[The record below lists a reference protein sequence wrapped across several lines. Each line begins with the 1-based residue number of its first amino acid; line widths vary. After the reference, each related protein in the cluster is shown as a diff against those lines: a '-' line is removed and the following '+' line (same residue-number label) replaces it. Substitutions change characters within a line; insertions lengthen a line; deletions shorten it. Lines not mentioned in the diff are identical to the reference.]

1 MKFRPIALFI
11 VAMLITLGASAQSA
25 KVKRAKQYMKDIAYR
40 PAIVLLNQILEKEDN
55 PDAKIM
61 IAECYRKVNDW
72 ENAEFWYAQVVRQT
86 NVEPI
91 HKLYYGESLQRNGK
105 CDLAK
110 EWYTQF
116 ATDSPSDSRG
126 QYLSKACDYEN
137 ELLTKSAPLYQVK
150 HMDFNSSYDD
160 FSPALF
166 GDQVIFASERDQGS
180 AVKREHT
187 WTGFAFNELYAVDA
201 KSTGTPT
208 APEFMYGKPAKFSK
222 KLNSKYHEAAVT
234 FSPDK
239 GTIYFT
245 RNNYNRGK
253 TGTDDEGHILLKIYE
268 AKGSKGSWSE
278 VTELPMN
285 SDEYNTAH
293 PTLSSDGNK
302 LYFASDM
309 PGGFGGMDIYVSEKQ
324 GSSWGPPVNMGPKVN
339 TEGHEVFPHIYKT
352 NRLYFA
358 SDGQIG
364 LGGYDI
370 YYADIAEGGEL
381 SDPTNVGFPINTK
394 SDDFGITMNDK
405 GDFGYFT
412 SDRSG
417 GNGRDDI
424 YSFFKQAAPVEVY
437 VFDKNTKEPIQGA
450 IIKDECTGNTLKTG
464 KDGRAR
470 YEMKLDITCNLAAS
484 YEGYLP
490 NSAEA
495 SSKNL
500 DENNP
505 KVLVE
510 IPLSKPYKY
519 SIEGVVFDQQTG
531 LPLEG
536 AVVMLTNDC
545 DKATPDSIKTDALG
559 KYKFNLDR
567 DCCYAVK
574 AARPNYFAQT
584 LDKFADTDRKLC
596 TKEIPKDSTLRGDI
610 YLQPTGFVSTPNN
623 PTNPNNPINS
633 GNPGNPVIGQPGKGT
648 VVSTPTNPD
657 APIYLRDKGV
667 YVKPGSNDPYTG
679 EFGGVTYE
687 KGRPTKAKPG
697 QFVPSP
703 TPPGVDGSISYLL
716 HIYYDFDQSYIRKEA
731 DSELYKL
738 LKLMQ
743 DNPTYI
749 IELGSHT
756 DSRGSDTYNN
766 RLSQRRAEAA
776 VRWLVNKGIERDRMV
791 PRGYGESVNVNSC
804 ANNIPCSESE
814 HQFNRR
820 TEFKVLGCKGC
831 VENSTLSAPNPM
843 PKVDKCH
850 GCPF

>member
-11 VAMLITLGASAQSA
+11 VCMLIVLGASAQSA
-25 KVKRAKQYMKDIAYR
+25 KVKRAKQYMKDVAYR
-40 PAIVLLNQILEKEDN
+40 PAIVLLNQLLEKEDN
-55 PDAKIM
+55 PDAKIL

-86 NVEPI
+86 NVEPV

-110 EWYTQF
+110 EWYAQF
-116 ATDSPSDSRG
+116 AAAVPGDSRG
-126 QYLSKACDYEN
+126 QYLNKACDYEN

-150 HMDFNSSYDD
+150 HMDFNSAFDD
-160 FSPALF
+160 FSPAIY
-166 GDQVIFASERDQGS
+166 GDKVIFASERDQGT

-187 WTGFAFNELYAVDA
+187 WTGFAFNELYQVEA
-201 KSTGTPT
+201 KSKG
-208 APEFMYGKPAKFSK
+208 ASAAADYMYGKPEKFSK

-234 FSPDK
+234 FSPDR

-245 RNNYNRGK
+245 RNNYNKGK

-268 AKGSKGSWSE
+268 AKGSAQSWSD
-278 VTELPMN
+278 VTELPFN

-293 PTLSSDGNK
+293 PTLSADGQK
-302 LYFASDM
+302 LYFTSDM

-324 GSSWGPPVNMGPKVN
+324 GSSWSPPVNLGPKVN
-339 TEGHEVFPHIYKT
+339 TEGHEVFPYIHKN

-358 SDGQIG
+358 SDGQVG

-370 YYADIAEGGEL
+370 YYTDIADGNEY

-394 SDDFGITMNDK
+394 SDDFGITMNEK
-405 GDFGYFT
+405 GNFGYFT

-424 YSFFKQAAPVEVY
+424 YSFYKQAAPVEVY
-437 VFDKNTKEPIQGA
+437 VFDKSTKLPIQGA
-450 IIKDECTGNTLKTG
+450 VVKDDCSGNTYKTG
-464 KDGRAR
+464 KDGRVR
-470 YEMKLDITCNLAAS
+470 YEMKLDNTCKINAS
-484 YEGYLP
+484 FDGYLP
-490 NSAEA
+490 NFGEA
-495 SSKNL
+495 NSKNL
-500 DENNP
+500 DEVDP

-519 SIEGVVFDQQTG
+519 NMEGVVFDQQSG

-536 AVVMLTNDC
+536 AVIMLANDC
-545 DKATPDSIKTDALG
+545 SKNAPDSIVTDASG
-559 KYKFNLDR
+559 KFKFTLDA
-567 DCCYAVK
+567 DCCYSVK
-574 AARPNYFAQT
+574 GSKTGFFAQT
-584 LDKFADTDRKLC
+584 IDKFADSETKLC
-596 TKEIPKDSTLRGDI
+596 TKNMPKDSTLRGDL
-610 YLQPTGFVSTPNN
+610 YLQPTGFVSTPG
-623 PTNPNNPINS
+623 TTPI
-633 GNPGNPVIGQPGKGT
+633 IGSPITPGT
-648 VVSTPTNPD
+648 VTQTPLNPD

-667 YVKPGSNDPYTG
+667 YVLPNTTAPYNGSY
-679 EFGGVTYE
+679 GGIDYKNGKVVKT
-687 KGRPTKAKPG
+687 KPG

-703 TPPGVDGSISYLL
+703 TPQDPNGSIAYLL

-731 DSELYKL
+731 ESELFKL

-776 VRWLVNKGIERDRMV
+776 VRWLINKGIEKDRLV
-791 PRGYGESVNVNSC
+791 ARGYGETVNVNSC

-820 TEFKVLGCKGC
+820 TEFKILGCKGC
-831 VENSTLSAPNPM
+831 VENTTLSAPNPM
-843 PKVDKCH
+843 PKVDKCN